1 MKNHIY
7 KVIPIA
13 LISIVFQACGQVTSS
28 GGFTEENIDVSQPAL
43 TPGIQEGLCEQ
54 TADAFTF
61 KSKDGAGNG
70 VTFSAG
76 TGIMIGPDG
85 QEYEAIQEKSV
96 SDPALN
102 QPYPCTMEIFEN
114 GDVIFESLAKTSC
127 KKYILMCRTHKT
139 Y

>member
-1 MKNHIY
+1 M
-7 KVIPIA
+7 VLLSIA
-13 LISIVFQACGQVTSS
+13 FQACGPTAQE
-28 GGFTEENIDVSQPAL
+28 GFTESDINVSQPAL
-43 TPGIQEGLCEQ
+43 TPGIQEGLCEE
-54 TADAFTF
+54 TEVDFVF
-61 KSKDGAGNG
+61 KSNNPTSTTYTFTKSTG
-70 VTFSAG
+70 VTF
-76 TGIMIGPDG
+76 GPDG